1 MMLGHG
7 FTIAAAYY
15 MLAECAGCF
24 DARGN
29 ASMSTSTSTSS
40 SILRSREVD
49 ILTREWRLAQE
60 LVAD

>member
-7 FTIAAAYY
+7 FTIVAAYY

-29 ASMSTSTSTSS
+29 ASMSTSTSS

>member
-1 MMLGHG
+1 M
-7 FTIAAAYY
+7 
-15 MLAECAGCF
+15 
-24 DARGN
+24 
-29 ASMSTSTSTSS
+29 STSTSS

>member
-1 MMLGHG
+1 MVQ
-7 FTIAAAYY
+7 
-15 MLAECAGCF
+15 
-24 DARGN
+24 ARRN
-29 ASMSTSTSTSS
+29 ASMSTSTSS